1 MKQLSSIIVLVV
13 FAAVSLAA
21 RPAAPQGAA
30 AAAGVQVADA
40 KLGKGVENKEIKD
53 ESTTFAVGEKAYLW
67 MKITGG
73 PGDLKVNWK
82 VGETTDTI
90 SLNVGASAWR
100 TWSTKTLHKAGDW
113 TVTVTDASGT
123 TLKELTFKVQ

>member
-1 MKQLSSIIVLVV
+1 MKRLSSIIVLTV

-21 RPAAPQGAA
+21 RHAAPQGAA
-30 AAAGVQVADA
+30 AAGGVQVAEA